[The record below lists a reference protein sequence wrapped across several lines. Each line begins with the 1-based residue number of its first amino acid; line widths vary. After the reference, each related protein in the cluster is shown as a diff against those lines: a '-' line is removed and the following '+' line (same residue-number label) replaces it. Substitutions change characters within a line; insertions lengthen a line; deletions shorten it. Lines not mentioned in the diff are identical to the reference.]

1 MKEVF
6 LVSMTSCM
14 HENETK
20 QDLRLED
27 MRQQVSQ
34 RIPLKNDQKRK
45 FTGGIYATGMITL
58 NPN

>member
-27 MRQQVSQ
+27 KRQQVSQ
-34 RIPLKNDQKRK
+34 RIPLKTIKK
-45 FTGGIYATGMITL
+45 EIHSGIYATGMITL